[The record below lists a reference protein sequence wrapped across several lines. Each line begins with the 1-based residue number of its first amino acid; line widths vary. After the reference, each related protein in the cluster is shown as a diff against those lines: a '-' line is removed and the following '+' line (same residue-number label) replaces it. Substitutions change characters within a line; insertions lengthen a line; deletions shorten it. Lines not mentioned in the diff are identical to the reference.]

1 MKKITASIVS
11 LSLSLFMVSCNDD
24 YSDIPMQKSLSAEN
38 ILNSQTQKEENN
50 YENKEIGNYLVDMDI
65 SGETAQNPVRRVDIS
80 GETAQNPVRRMD
92 ISGETAQNPVRRMD
106 ISGETAQNPVRRV
119 DISGETAQ
127 NPVRRMDISGETAQN
142 PVR

>member
-38 ILNSQTQKEENN
+38 TLNSQTQKEENN
-50 YENKEIGNYLVDMDI
+50 SDNKEIGNYLVDM
-65 SGETAQNPVRRVDIS
+65 DIS

-106 ISGETAQNPVRRV
+106 ISGETAQNPVRRM